1 MNIAIVGAT
10 GLVGQV
16 ILEILEKLEFDF
28 DNIYAIASKKSIG
41 KSIKFRDQEITII
54 SIENS
59 VEKEIDVA
67 IFSAGKE
74 LSLKW
79 APIFVAKGIY
89 VIDNSSA
96 WRMDKTKKLIVPE
109 INGHI
114 LERNDKII
122 PNPNCST
129 IQMVMA
135 IHSIHVKYN
144 ILRIIVST
152 YQSISGTGRKA
163 IAQLEGEQNSV
174 ETEKVYPYQIYKNAI
189 PHCDEF
195 EKNGYTKE
203 EMKLVNETNKIL
215 DSNISITATAVRL
228 PISGGHS
235 ESINLT
241 LENQFKIDDI
251 KRMIKNSEGV
261 ILEDNPSENLY
272 PMPLSSQGKDNV
284 YVGRV
289 RRDNSCEN
297 SLNMWVVSDNLRKG
311 AATNTIQIMKLLI
324 DKGFIN

>member
-16 ILEILEKLEFDF
+16 ILEILEKLEFDL

-79 APIFVAKGIY
+79 APIFAAKGIY

-96 WRMDKTKKLIVPE
+96 WRMDGTKKLIVPE

-114 LERNDKII
+114 LEKNDKII

-135 IHSIHVKYN
+135 IHSIHAKYN

-251 KRMIKNSEGV
+251 KKMIKNSEGV

-272 PMPLSSQGKDNV
+272 PMPLSSQGKDEV

-311 AATNTIQIMKLLI
+311 AATNTVQIMKLLI

>member
-1 MNIAIVGAT
+1 M
-10 GLVGQV
+10 
-16 ILEILEKLEFDF
+16 
-28 DNIYAIASKKSIG
+28 
-41 KSIKFRDQEITII
+41 
-54 SIENS
+54 
-59 VEKEIDVA
+59 
-67 IFSAGKE
+67 
-74 LSLKW
+74 
-79 APIFVAKGIY
+79 
-89 VIDNSSA
+89 
-96 WRMDKTKKLIVPE
+96 
-109 INGHI
+109 
-114 LERNDKII
+114 
-122 PNPNCST
+122 
-129 IQMVMA
+129 
-135 IHSIHVKYN
+135 
-144 ILRIIVST
+144 
-152 YQSISGTGRKA
+152 
-163 IAQLEGEQNSV
+163 
-174 ETEKVYPYQIYKNAI
+174 YKRQI

-251 KRMIKNSEGV
+251 KSVIKNSKGV
-261 ILEDNPSENLY
+261 ILEDNPSKNLY
-272 PMPLSSQGKDNV
+272 PMPLSSQGKDDV

-311 AATNTIQIMKLLI
+311 AATNTVQIMKLLI

>member
-16 ILEILEKLEFDF
+16 ILEILEKFEFDL

-59 VEKEIDVA
+59 AEKEIDVA
-67 IFSAGKE
+67 IFSAGKK

-79 APIFVAKGIY
+79 APIFAAKGIY

-96 WRMDKTKKLIVPE
+96 WRMDETKKLIVPE
-109 INGHI
+109 INGHT
-114 LERNDKII
+114 LEKNDKII

-135 IHSIHVKYN
+135 IHSIHAKYN

-241 LENQFKIDDI
+241 LENQFKIDEI
-251 KRMIKNSEGV
+251 KSMIKNSEGV
-261 ILEDNPSENLY
+261 VLEDNPSENLY
-272 PMPLSSQGKDNV
+272 PMPLSSQGKDDV

-324 DKGFIN
+324 NKGFIN

>member
-16 ILEILEKLEFDF
+16 ILEILEKFEFDL

-79 APIFVAKGIY
+79 APIFAAKGIY

-96 WRMDKTKKLIVPE
+96 WRMDETKKLIVPE

-114 LERNDKII
+114 LEKNDKII

-135 IHSIHVKYN
+135 IHSIHAKYN

-241 LENQFKIDDI
+241 LENQFKIDEI
-251 KRMIKNSEGV
+251 KSMIKNSEGV
-261 ILEDNPSENLY
+261 VLEDNPSENLY
-272 PMPLSSQGKDNV
+272 PMPLSSQGKDDV

-324 DKGFIN
+324 NKGFIN